1 MKLSNL
7 LLNIVHERAL
17 FLALLLFFFVGATL
31 PFLVDQDVVLVDV
44 VYLLLKHVFG
54 FVYDTVLTF
63 QKVHLGH
70 IFFDLEFFILEIVF
84 H

>member
-44 VYLLLKHVFG
+44 VYLFL
-54 FVYDTVLTF
+54 
-63 QKVHLGH
+63 
-70 IFFDLEFFILEIVF
+70 
-84 H
+84 